1 MVKIVII
8 KNKDIISSI
17 SVLGHANF
25 ADYGKDI
32 VCSGISSV
40 VITTV
45 NAILLFDKNYIS
57 YSEKKNDVSIKIK
70 EHNEIVDKLILNMI
84 HMLKDIENDYPDH
97 VEIREEN

>member
-1 MVKIVII
+1 MVKIVIA

-17 SVLGHANF
+17 SVLGHAKF

-32 VCSGISSV
+32 VCSGLSSV

-45 NAILLFDKNYIS
+45 NAILLFDKDYIS
-57 YSEKKNDVSIKIK
+57 YSENKNDVSIKIK
-70 EHNEIVDKLILNMI
+70 EHNEIVDNLILNMI
-84 HMLKDIENDYPDH
+84 NMLKDIENDYPDH